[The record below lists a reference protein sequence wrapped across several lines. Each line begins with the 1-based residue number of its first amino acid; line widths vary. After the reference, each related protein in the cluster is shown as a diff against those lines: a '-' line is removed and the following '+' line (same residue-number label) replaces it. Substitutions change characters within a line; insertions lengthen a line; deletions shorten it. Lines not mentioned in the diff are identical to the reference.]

1 MVSVSVWG
9 TEGRGFKSRR
19 PDHNSN
25 TGLNVG
31 ACCYGV
37 GMARPSKSGRTWS
50 DAQLKDAVAASANW
64 RDVMRALGLN
74 AYSAGAIRIVRR
86 DVARL
91 ELDTSHFRGKRIWSD
106 AQLRRA
112 VINAQSWDELL
123 IALGLAPAAEDGRTR
138 VKAHAMRLGLD
149 LTRLENSIASS
160 PGPAEIKPDLRY
172 LRDAATS
179 IASSWF
185 SLCGFNVAIPL
196 EPAVYDL
203 LVSMP
208 DEIKRV
214 QVKTTTY
221 KSKDGWMIQVGR
233 RPYSIGNNARL
244 IPYDPE
250 LIDLFFIVDGD
261 LSLYLIPSMVIA
273 GRVGLLLRT
282 YTRYIVGNAAGLMTS
297 RPHAA

>member
-1 MVSVSVWG
+1 
-9 TEGRGFKSRR
+9 
-19 PDHNSN
+19 
-25 TGLNVG
+25 
-31 ACCYGV
+31 
-37 GMARPSKSGRTWS
+37 
-50 DAQLKDAVAASANW
+50 
-64 RDVMRALGLN
+64 
-74 AYSAGAIRIVRR
+74 
-86 DVARL
+86 
-91 ELDTSHFRGKRIWSD
+91 
-106 AQLRRA
+106 
-112 VINAQSWDELL
+112 
-123 IALGLAPAAEDGRTR
+123 
-138 VKAHAMRLGLD
+138 MRLGLD